1 MASLHG
7 TWLPLPGR
15 IVDIAA
21 TNDTLVLAEV
31 PEDGSP
37 MRVHVGRWQSGEW
50 RGETPWTVPP
60 PPRHCDPAESAA
72 LAVAED
78 ANGLHVAVTRVE
90 FQGGSYGIALATLAN
105 GSWAHPEEIESPTD
119 SDIPFGDPVRR
130 HANEVFTFEETRRLW
145 HYTRSN
151 DGWAATP
158 TPLRDGSVSL
168 DCPHMA
174 LGARGLVVAN
184 ETAEGEPL
192 LLIFEKDDSGRV
204 MAPTTIAV
212 PGTVGGIAYGGEM
225 LYLGFRRP
233 DPTGAVIW
241 AASLPQIGSL
251 EPTRRFSFP
260 APHDPKLRHIDGLD
274 ASADW
279 LLVRQPGAAWVAATS
294 GATPHR
300 PRRLAGSRDL
310 RRHAR
315 YVRLERIVDR
325 GPRVVRERA
334 RVHPRARSS
343 GEDSRTIGLGVRAW
357 QMVRRVHKGLT
368 T

>member
-37 MRVHVGRWQSGEW
+37 LRVHVGRWQSGAW
-50 RGETPWTVPP
+50 RWETPWTVPP
-60 PPRHCDPAESAA
+60 PPKGGDPAESAS

-90 FQGGSYGIALATLAN
+90 FQGGSYGMALATLAN
-105 GSWAHPEEIESPTD
+105 GSWAHSAEIESPTD
-119 SDIPFGDPVRR
+119 SDIPFGHPVRR

-158 TPLRDGSVSL
+158 TALRDGSMSL
-168 DCPHMA
+168 VCPHMA
-174 LGARGLVVAN
+174 LAGRVLVVAN
-184 ETAEGEPL
+184 ENAEGDHL

-212 PGTVGGIAYGGEM
+212 PGHVEGIAYGGEM
-225 LYLGFRRP
+225 LYVGFRRP
-233 DPTGAVIW
+233 DSTGAVIW

-251 EPTRRFSFP
+251 EPLRRFSFP
-260 APHDPKLRHIDGLD
+260 APHDPKRCHVEGLD

-279 LLVRQPGAAWVAATS
+279 LLVRQPDAAWVAATS

-300 PRRLAGSRDL
+300 RLELPESDGKRLRLDGILVGSRAVVVFGD
-310 RRHAR
+310 
-315 YVRLERIVDR
+315 RLGTFALNE
-325 GPRVVRERA
+325 
-334 RVHPRARSS
+334 
-343 GEDSRTIGLGVRAW
+343 
-357 QMVRRVHKGLT
+357 
-368 T
+368 